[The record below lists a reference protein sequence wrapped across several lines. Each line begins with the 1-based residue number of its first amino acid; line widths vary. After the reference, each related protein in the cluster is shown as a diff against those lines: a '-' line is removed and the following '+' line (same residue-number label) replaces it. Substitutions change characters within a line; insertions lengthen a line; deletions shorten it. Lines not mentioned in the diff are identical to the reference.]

1 MTKHK
6 CIEPTRKLRDP
17 TQRTKNNYNNKY
29 KYKYKIKQINGIT
42 KQIKNQASTARPTQD
57 FKRVQCELKPMSK
70 IMLEKE

>member
-29 KYKYKIKQINGIT
+29 KYKI
-42 KQIKNQASTARPTQD
+42 KQIKNQVSTARPTQD